1 MALSMAYVG
10 WHSHDALAK
19 GGGDSSD
26 DEGDD
31 DGGDDGGGKG
41 EKEGGEDC
49 DDDNCGDGDGSDQPP
64 ITAGGLYTI
73 NTYPV
78 RENSRPL
85 TLTKGVTQL
94 RLGIGT
100 DLSAKGAFKSI
111 GVNVEAQYGYADNFT
126 LIGGITDAYNFQG
139 FGFYAGFEGSLVYDL
154 LDFRMAA
161 NVHRNALPEYKNF
174 CTPAAAADRPDEL
187 QPYDDT
193 TSVPGQTVHYPQ
205 VSTLVDPK
213 NGCAAPSA
221 SIVNLPD
228 GTYSHGGTQF
238 SIDIGFPFRYAIK
251 PEIAIVALQTLMS
264 IDFNEVKDDHFITD
278 TLSLMLPDGGTANTT
293 INTPTRNKVTPDLK
307 PSIGIA
313 TNPIPQLSI
322 VVFAQLRIPDFD
334 TAAGAFQVP
343 VTGRVEASPNQ
354 KLDFGL
360 EFTLLNIK
368 TGDNQSPI
376 DNRFLSMF
384 MQARF

>member
-1 MALSMAYVG
+1 MAYVG
-10 WHSHDALAK
+10 WHTHEAQAK
-19 GGGDSSD
+19 GGGDDSGD
-26 DEGDD
+26 DGDD
-31 DGGDDGGGKG
+31 DGGDDGGGGK
-41 EKEGGEDC
+41 EKEGSDDC
-49 DDDNCGDGDGSDQPP
+49 DDDTCGEGDGSDQPP

-111 GVNVEAQYGYADNFT
+111 GVNIEGQYGYADNFT

-139 FGFYAGFEGSLVYDL
+139 YGFYAGFEGSLVYDL
-154 LDFRMAA
+154 LDIRLAA

-174 CTPAAAADRPDEL
+174 CTPSATADTPDTL
-187 QPYDDT
+187 SPYNDNTD
-193 TSVPGQTVHYPQ
+193 PAHPIHYDQ
-205 VSTLVDPK
+205 VSSLVDPSQCGVK
-213 NGCAAPSA
+213 TA

-238 SIDIGFPFRYAIK
+238 SIDIGFPFRYAIR

-264 IDFNEVKDDHFITD
+264 IDFNKVDDDHFVTE
-278 TLSLMLPDGGTANTT
+278 TVSLMTPTGDRTTT
-293 INTPTRNKVTPDLK
+293 INTPTTNKVTPDLK

-322 VVFAQLRIPDFD
+322 VIFAQLRIPDFD

-360 EFTLLNIK
+360 EFTLLNVK
-368 TGDNQSPI
+368 VGDNQSPI
-376 DNRFLSMF
+376 DNRFASIF